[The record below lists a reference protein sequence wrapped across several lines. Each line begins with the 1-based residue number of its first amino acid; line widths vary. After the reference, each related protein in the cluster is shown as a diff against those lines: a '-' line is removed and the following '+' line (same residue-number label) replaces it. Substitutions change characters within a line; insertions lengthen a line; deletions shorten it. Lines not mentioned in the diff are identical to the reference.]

1 MTVKADCLDFSRAVE
16 ITTKTLRIMKLTA
29 IFLLAGCLSVAARG
43 RAQDRVTL
51 HLKGA
56 SLETVLDKI
65 QEQTGYSYIFSD
77 KEVRVTKKFDVN
89 VQGATI
95 KAVLDLC
102 LKDLAITY
110 EITGKMIKIVNR
122 PPAAVTSP
130 QTSPLPTPGP
140 YDLVVYVVG
149 EDGNRLAGA
158 TVKISALN
166 VEGVTDEKGM
176 LEVKKV
182 AGGTYKVEVTFV
194 GYQRGEEQ
202 INLKELRQV
211 AMVGLKRATTHLDE
225 VQIVAYGQTTERLN
239 TGDVTTVKS
248 EDIEKQPVN
257 NVLEAIDGRVPGL
270 LITPQS
276 GNPGASFTVMIRG
289 QNSIQ
294 NGNVPFYV
302 IDGVPYT
309 SDFKLLGNSMQNPS
323 GGNPLDFINPTDIES
338 ITVLKDAD
346 ATAIYGSRA
355 ANGAI
360 LITTKKGKA
369 GMMRLEADASQGVMD
384 VARKAKW
391 LNTQQY
397 LLMRNEAYR
406 NDGTPPDPGS
416 APDLLVWDTTR
427 YTDWQKYLIGGTANY
442 TNLSAN
448 VSGGTNLAQYL
459 FGAIYHDE
467 STVAPGSF
475 KDQKIGLHFN
485 VGASSADQRF
495 KMNVT
500 ADYLVNL
507 RTLPQGD
514 MTIAINTPPD
524 APPLYNPDGSLNWA
538 NSTWNNPASLPLD
551 KYMATTN
558 NLVSNAMLSYN
569 LLKGLYIKSSFGY
582 TNMQINETGI
592 SPIAS
597 DNPAYSP
604 TGSANFSN
612 NNIHSW
618 IIEPQISYAT
628 MFGEHRIEA
637 LAGSTFQDNVTN
649 GEEQLGMGY
658 TSDAL
663 LQSVLAA
670 GSVYILSLTNAV
682 YKYNALFG
690 RLNYN
695 YAEKY
700 LLNVNWRRDGS
711 SRFGPDMQFHNFAS
725 VGAGWVFTKERA
737 LRSTSSVLSFGKLRA
752 SYGTTGNDQ
761 IGDYTFYNLFQNT
774 IYPYQGTSALTP
786 TGLYNPMIAWELTRK
801 LEGGLELGFVK
812 DRILLSSSYYYNR
825 TSNQLLSA
833 PLPSITG
840 FTSIPENFP
849 ATVANY
855 GWEFALNSINIVTS
869 RFKWKMSVNLTIPR
883 NKLVAFPGLTSNPN
897 YKYNYKVGNPIT
909 GNEKFH
915 CLGVDPQTG
924 VYIFADSVGK
934 STFTPSYLT
943 DRTTFVNFAPKY
955 YGGWLNTFIY
965 KGWQLDVMVQFRKQ
979 LGSNP
984 LFQPFAAPGS
994 YPMNTLEG
1002 AMTRWQNP
1010 GDKTPVEKFTSSFG
1024 SPAFQAYQ
1032 YAQSSDL
1039 YYTDASYLRFSNVT
1053 LSYNFAPAWTRKA
1066 GFSSLQVYVHAQN
1079 VWTIT
1084 GYKGLDPETQSTT
1097 AMPMLRVVTGGV
1109 RVSL

>member
-65 QEQTGYSYIFSD
+65 QEQTGYTYVYSAKDVPLS
-77 KEVRVTKKFDVN
+77 RKFDIN
-89 VQGATI
+89 VEAATVRQ
-95 KAVLDLC
+95 VLDICFKGLPVH
-102 LKDLAITY
+102 Y
-110 EITGKMIKIVNR
+110 EILNRLIKIVPGVSASPAQVEGPR
-122 PPAAVTSP
+122 PDA
-130 QTSPLPTPGP
+130 
-140 YDLVVYVVG
+140 YDVVISVLS
-149 EDGNRLAGA
+149 EDGVRMVGA
-158 TVKISALN
+158 TVKIPALKFTG
-166 VEGVTDEKGM
+166 ETDEMGRLLAKAVPKGQYEVDVTYVGFQFYQTT
-176 LEVKKV
+176 LEVDSKPMTLPV
-182 AGGTYKVEVTFV
+182 V
-194 GYQRGEEQ
+194 
-202 INLKELRQV
+202 LKHAANR
-211 AMVGLKRATTHLDE
+211 LDE
-225 VQIVAYGQTTERLN
+225 VQIIAYGQTTERLS
-239 TGDVTTVKS
+239 TGDETTVRS

-294 NGNVPFYV
+294 NGNDPFYV

-309 SDFKLLGNSMQNPS
+309 SDFKLIANSTQNPS
-323 GGNPLDFINPTDIES
+323 FGNPLDFINPIDIES

-360 LITTKKGKA
+360 LVTTKKGKA
-369 GMMRLEADASQGVMD
+369 GKMKLEVDASQGIMD
-384 VARKAKW
+384 AAMKAKW

-397 LLMRNEAYR
+397 LLVRNEGYH
-406 NDGTPPDPGS
+406 NDGATPDSGS

-427 YTDWQKYLIGGTANY
+427 YTDWQKHLIGGNANY

-448 VSGGTNLAQYL
+448 VSGGTSAAQYL
-459 FGAIYHDE
+459 FGANYHDE

-475 KDQKIGLHFN
+475 RDQKIALHFN
-485 VGASSADQRF
+485 IGTSSTDQRF

-500 ADYLVNL
+500 ASYLVNL
-507 RTLPQGD
+507 RTLPQSD
-514 MTIAINTPPD
+514 MTVAINTPPD
-524 APPLYNPDGSLNWA
+524 APPLYNPDGSLNWS
-538 NSTWNNPASLPLD
+538 NSTFNNPAAMILE

-558 NLVSNAMLSYN
+558 NLVSNAVLSYN
-569 LLKGLYIKSSFGY
+569 LSKGLYIKSSFGY
-582 TNMQINETGI
+582 TNMQINETAI
-592 SPIAS
+592 VPIAS
-597 DNPAYSP
+597 ANPAYSP

-618 IIEPQISYAT
+618 IIEPQISYVT
-628 MFGEHRIEA
+628 MFGSHRIEA
-637 LAGSTFQDNVTN
+637 LAGSTFHDNVTN
-649 GEEQLGMGY
+649 GEEQQGSGY

-670 GSVYILSLTNAV
+670 GSVYVSSLTNTV

-690 RLNYN
+690 RVNYN

-700 LLNVNWRRDGS
+700 LLDINWRRDGS

-725 VGAGWVFTKERA
+725 VGAGWIFAKERA
-737 LRSTSSVLSFGKLRA
+737 LASTSSVLSYGKLRA

-774 IYPYQGTSALTP
+774 YYPYQGTSALTP
-786 TGLYNPMIAWELTRK
+786 SGLYNPTIAWELTKK

-812 DRILLSSSYYYNR
+812 DRVLLSSSYYYNR
-825 TSNQLLSA
+825 TSNELLSA
-833 PLPSITG
+833 SLPSITG
-840 FTSIPENFP
+840 FSAIPENFP
-849 ATVANY
+849 ATVANW
-855 GWEFALNSINIVTS
+855 GWEFTLNSTNIITS
-869 RFKWKMSVNLTIPR
+869 SFRWKMSINVTFAR
-883 NKLVAFPGLTSNPN
+883 NKLAAFPGLASNPN
-897 YKYNYKVGNPIT
+897 YEYSYKVGRPIT
-909 GNEKFH
+909 GAQKFH

-924 VYIFADSVGK
+924 VYIFADSSGK
-934 STFTPSYLT
+934 STFTPRYLT
-943 DRTTFVNFAPKY
+943 DRTAFVDIAPKY
-955 YGGWLNTFIY
+955 YGGWLNSFTY

-979 LGSNP
+979 LGANP
-984 LFQPFAAPGS
+984 LFQSFIPPGGYTANS
-994 YPMNTLEG
+994 LE
-1002 AMTRWQNP
+1002 AVMDRWQKA
-1010 GDKTPVEKFTSSFG
+1010 GDKAPIEKFTSSFG

-1032 YAQSSDL
+1032 NAKSSDL

-1053 LSYNFAPAWTRKA
+1053 LSYNLAPGWAQKV
-1066 GFSSLQVYVHAQN
+1066 GLSSAQIYVHAQN

-1097 AMPMLRVVTGGV
+1097 TLPLLRIVTGGL